1 MGDFVQS
8 RTTTMNVIRFSDL
21 CASGKARNQR
31 VFIRAD
37 LNVPQDGAGAI
48 TEDTRIR
55 ASVPCIQL
63 ALDAGA
69 AVMVTSHLGRP
80 TEGAF
85 KPEDSLA
92 PVAKRLGELLGR
104 DVPLVADWVDG
115 VTVAP
120 GQVVLLENCRVNVG
134 EKKNAEPLARK
145 LAALCDIFVNDAFG
159 TAHRAE
165 GTTYG
170 IAQYAPIACA
180 GPLLAAE
187 IDAITKALAQ
197 PQRPLVAIVAGSKVS
212 TKLTILQ
219 SLAKNVDQLIVGGG
233 IANTFMLAAGLN
245 IGKSLAE
252 PALLDDARAVIDA
265 MKARG
270 AEVPIPTDVVTAKTF
285 AADAPATVKKATD
298 VADDDLILDIGP
310 ETAEKLAQQLKAA
323 GTIVWNGP
331 VGVFE
336 FAAFENGTKV
346 IAQAIAASSAF
357 SIAGGGDTL
366 AAIAKYGIEKDVG
379 YISTGGGAFL
389 EILEGKTLPAFE
401 ILQKRAAG

>member
-1 MGDFVQS
+1 MSF
-8 RTTTMNVIRFSDL
+8 IRFSDL
-21 CASGKARNQR
+21 CDNRSAAGKR

-37 LNVPQDGAGAI
+37 LNVPQNDAGEI

-55 ASVPCIQL
+55 ASVPCIQM

-80 TEGAF
+80 TEGEF

-92 PVAKRLGELLGR
+92 PVAKRLGELLGCE
-104 DVPLVADWVDG
+104 VPLVANWVGG
-115 VTVAP
+115 VNVQP
-120 GQVVLLENCRVNVG
+120 GQVVLLENCRVNKG
-134 EKKNAEPLARK
+134 EKKNDEALSRQM
-145 LAALCDIFVNDAFG
+145 AALCDIYVNDAFG

-165 GTTYG
+165 GTTHG
-170 IAQYAPIACA
+170 IARFAPIACA

-187 IDAITKALAQ
+187 MDAIAKALAA
-197 PQRPLVAIVAGSKVS
+197 PKRPLIAIVAGSKVS

-219 SLAKNVDQLIVGGG
+219 SLAKNVDGLIVGGG

-252 PALLDDARAVIDA
+252 PDLLGEATAVIAA

-270 AEVPIPTDVVTAKTF
+270 AAVPIPTDVVTAKTF
-285 AADAPATVKKATD
+285 SPDAVATVKRATD

-310 ETAEKLAQQLKAA
+310 ETAAKLASQLMKA

-336 FAAFENGTKV
+336 FAAFEGGTKA
-346 IAQAIAASSAF
+346 IAQAIASSSAF

-389 EILEGKTLPAFE
+389 EVLEGKTLPAFA
-401 ILQKRAAG
+401 ILAERAA

>member
-1 MGDFVQS
+1 MKIN
-8 RTTTMNVIRFSDL
+8 RLSDL
-21 CASGKARNQR
+21 IAAGQVAGKR

-37 LNVPQDGAGAI
+37 LNVPQDDAGHI

-55 ASVPCIQL
+55 ASIPCIEM
-63 ALDAGA
+63 ALKAGA

-80 TEGAF
+80 TEGEF

-92 PVAKRLGELLGR
+92 PVAKRMGELMGR
-104 DVPLVADWVDG
+104 EIPVVANWTDG
-115 VTVAP
+115 VEVAP
-120 GQVVLLENCRVNVG
+120 GQLVMLENCRLNKG
-134 EKKNAEPLARK
+134 EKKNKEDLAK
-145 LAALCDIFVNDAFG
+145 KMAALCDIFVHDAFG

-165 GTTYG
+165 ASTYG
-170 IAQYAPIACA
+170 IAQFAPIACA

-187 IDAITKALAQ
+187 IDAISKALAN
-197 PQRPLVAIVAGSKVS
+197 PKRPLVAIVAGSKVS
-212 TKLTILQ
+212 TKLTILKAL
-219 SLAKNVDQLIVGGG
+219 SANVDGLIVGGG
-233 IANTFMLAAGLN
+233 IANTFMLAAGLK

-252 PALLDDARAVIDA
+252 PDLLAEATAVIEA

-270 AEVPIPTDVVTAKTF
+270 AAVPIPVDVVCAKTF
-285 AADAPATVKKATD
+285 SPTAEATVKAATD

-310 ETAEKLAQQLKAA
+310 QTAAILAEQLKAA

-336 FAAFENGTKV
+336 FDAFAHGTET
-346 IAQAIAASSAF
+346 IARAIAASDAF

-366 AAIAKYGIEKDVG
+366 AAIAKYGIEKDVS

-389 EILEGKTLPAFE
+389 EVLEGKTLPAFE
-401 ILQKRAAG
+401 ILTKRAAG

>member
-1 MGDFVQS
+1 MQ
-8 RTTTMNVIRFSDL
+8 ILRFSDL
-21 CASGKARNQR
+21 CANGQARGQR

-37 LNVPQDGAGAI
+37 LNVPQDDAGRI

-55 ASVPCIQL
+55 ASVPCIQM
-63 ALDAGA
+63 ALQAGA

-80 TEGAF
+80 TEGEF

-92 PVAKRLGELLGR
+92 PVAQRLSELLGR
-104 DVPLVADWVDG
+104 AVPLVADWVNG
-115 VTVAP
+115 VSVQP
-120 GQVVLLENCRVNVG
+120 GQVVLLENCRVNKG
-134 EKKNAEPLARK
+134 EKKNNPELAQK
-145 LAALCDIFVNDAFG
+145 MAALCDIYVNDAFG

-170 IAQYAPIACA
+170 IAEYAKTACA

-187 IDAITKALAQ
+187 IDAIQTALAN
-197 PQRPLVAIVAGSKVS
+197 PKRPLLAIVAGSKVS

-219 SLAKNVDQLIVGGG
+219 SLAKNVDGLIVGGG
-233 IANTFMLAAGLN
+233 IANTFMLAAGLP

-252 PALLDDARAVIDA
+252 PDLLDEAKAVIAA
-265 MKARG
+265 MAARG
-270 AEVPIPTDVVTAKTF
+270 AEVPIPTDVVVAKTF
-285 AADAPATVKKATD
+285 AADAPATVKKATE
-298 VADDDLILDIGP
+298 VADDDMILDIGP
-310 ETAEKLAQQLKAA
+310 ETAARLAAQLKAA

-336 FAAFENGTKV
+336 FDQFAGGTQA
-346 IAQAIAASSAF
+346 IAQAIAESSAF

-366 AAIAKYGIEKDVG
+366 AAIAKYGITQQVG

-389 EILEGKTLPAFE
+389 EVLEGKQLPAFE

>member
-1 MGDFVQS
+1 
-8 RTTTMNVIRFSDL
+8 MNVIRFSDL
-21 CASGKARNQR
+21 CASGKVRGQR

-37 LNVPQDGAGAI
+37 LNVPQDDHGNI

-55 ASVPCIQL
+55 ASVPCIQM

-80 TEGAF
+80 TEGEF

-92 PVAKRLGELLGR
+92 PVAKRLGELMGR
-104 DVPLVADWVDG
+104 EVPLVSNWVNTDG
-115 VTVAP
+115 NTGAAGVQVQP
-120 GQVVLLENCRVNVG
+120 GQVVLLENCRVNKG
-134 EKKNAEPLARK
+134 EKKNNEELARK
-145 LAALCDIFVNDAFG
+145 MAALCDIFVHDAFG

-170 IAQYAPIACA
+170 IAQFAPIACA

-187 IDAITKALAQ
+187 IDAITQALAN
-197 PQRPLVAIVAGSKVS
+197 PKRPLAAIVAGSKVS
-212 TKLTILQ
+212 TKLTILK
-219 SLAKNVDQLIVGGG
+219 SLANNVDQLIVGGG
-233 IANTFMLAAGLN
+233 IANTFMLAAGLK

-252 PALLDDARAVIDA
+252 PDLLDEAKAVIAA

-270 AEVPIPTDVVTAKTF
+270 AEVPIPTDVVCAKTF
-285 AADAPATVKKATD
+285 AADAVATIKKATD

-310 ETAEKLAQQLKAA
+310 ETAAKLATQLKAA

-346 IAQAIAASSAF
+346 IAHAIAESSAF

-366 AAIAKYGIEKDVG
+366 AAIAKYGIEKQVG

-389 EILEGKTLPAFE
+389 EVLEGKTLPAFE
-401 ILQKRAAG
+401 ILTKRAAG

>member
-1 MGDFVQS
+1 VKVLRFADVAKSGFVA
-8 RTTTMNVIRFSDL
+8 N
-21 CASGKARNQR
+21 KR

-37 LNVPQDGAGAI
+37 LNVPQDAAGNI

-55 ASVPCIQL
+55 ASVPCIQM

-80 TEGAF
+80 TEGEF

-92 PVAKRLGELLGR
+92 PVAKRLAELLGR
-104 DVPLVADWVDG
+104 EVPLVANWVDG

-120 GQVVLLENCRVNVG
+120 GQLVLLENCRVNVG
-134 EKKNAEPLARK
+134 EKKNSEELARK
-145 LAALCDIFVNDAFG
+145 LAALCDIFVHDAFG

-180 GPLLAAE
+180 GPLLSAE
-187 IDAITKALAQ
+187 IDAISKALAK
-197 PQRPLVAIVAGSKVS
+197 PKRPLVAIVGGSKVS
-212 TKLTILQ
+212 SKLSILK
-219 SLAKNVDQLIVGGG
+219 SLANNVDQLMVGGG

-252 PALLDDARAVIDA
+252 PGLIGEARAVIEA
-265 MKARG
+265 MKVRG

-285 AADAPATVKKATD
+285 SADAPATVKKATE

-310 ETAEKLAQQLKAA
+310 ETAKKLAEQLKRA

-331 VGVFE
+331 LGVFE
-336 FAAFENGTKV
+336 FAAFENGTKQ
-346 IAQAIAASSAF
+346 IAQAIAESGAF

-366 AAIAKYGIEKDVG
+366 AAIAKYGIGSQVG

-389 EILEGKTLPAFE
+389 EVLEGKTLPAFE
-401 ILQKRAAG
+401 ILQQRAEATCL